1 MILPIDK
8 ERVPYQ
14 FEIELDEEIFVFEV
28 HYNGEYDFFTVDL
41 YKNGEP
47 VIYGEKIVYAQPLFE
62 AITDSRL
69 PTTPI
74 IPLDPS
80 GQAKRV
86 GYAELGETVFL
97 YIGGV
102 EDADSIRQEG

>member
-14 FEIELDEEIFVFEV
+14 FEIELDGEIFTFEV
-28 HYNGEYDFFTVDL
+28 HYNGENDFFTIDL
-41 YKNGEP
+41 YKDDE
-47 VIYGEKIVYAQPLFE
+47 VVVYGEKIIYGRQLFKSI
-62 AITDSRL
+62 ADLRL
-69 PTTPI
+69 PKTPI

-86 GYAELGETVFL
+86 GYSELGETVFL
-97 YIGGV
+97 YIGGI
-102 EDADSIRQEG
+102 EDAGTIRQES

>member
-1 MILPIDK
+1 MIIPIDK

-14 FEIELDEEIFVFEV
+14 FEIELDGEIFTFEV

-41 YKNGEP
+41 HKNGEP
-47 VIYGEKIVYAQPLFE
+47 VVYGEKIVYGQPLFGK
-62 AITDSRL
+62 ITDSRL
-69 PTTPI
+69 PTTQI

-80 GQAKRV
+80 GQAQRV
-86 GYAELGETVFL
+86 GYKELGETVFL

-102 EDADSIRQEG
+102 EDADAIRQES